1 MIKHLKLYLGTGF
14 DPYYNLAVEQRL
26 LETVE
31 EGTLILYLWQ
41 NERTV
46 VIGRNQNA
54 WRECRTALLKQEGGR
69 LARRLSGGGAVYHD
83 LGNLNFTFLLPTA
96 AYDLNTQLNVIIQA
110 CRSLG
115 IDAERSGRND
125 ILCRERKFSG
135 NAFYRQGDRSYHH
148 GTLLVDTDMER
159 MQRYLAPSPLK
170 LQGKGVGSV
179 RSRVVNLR
187 ELDPS
192 VTVSKLREALE
203 AAAQM
208 VYGLAAERLELTAE
222 DEAAVQALTQRNAS
236 FAWNYGRELPFTVF
250 CERRFSWGELRM
262 ELLVEKGL
270 VQDAAVYSDAMDW
283 ELAPEVREAVVGC
296 RFTSEAMLAA
306 MEGMEDAVRTDI
318 FRLLADNG
326 I

>member
-203 AAAQM
+203 AAAEA

>member
-192 VTVSKLREALE
+192 VTVSKLGEALE
-203 AAAQM
+203 AAAEA
-208 VYGLAAERLELTAE
+208 VYGLPAERLELTAE

>member
-203 AAAQM
+203 AAAEA
-208 VYGLAAERLELTAE
+208 VYGLPAERLELTAE